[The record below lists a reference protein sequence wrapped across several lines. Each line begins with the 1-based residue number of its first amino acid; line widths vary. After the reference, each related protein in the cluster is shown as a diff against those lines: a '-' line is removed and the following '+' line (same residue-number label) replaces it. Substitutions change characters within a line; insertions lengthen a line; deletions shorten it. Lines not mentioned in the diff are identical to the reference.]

1 MRVEAL
7 RDIAGLSRALSTARF
22 LGRPFILSHL
32 ITRRCNADC
41 PFCLWKG
48 EGVELDSGQVK
59 NLYAQAGRSGFL
71 SVVIWGGEPLLRE
84 DLGEVLFSA
93 REAGLKTT
101 IITNGYNLPER
112 VGEIGPYLDT
122 LLVSFDA
129 PNEFHDTMRR
139 LPGCFR
145 RAVDGIRSIRAD
157 FAGVRPIIISVI
169 TRENLQEVEGLL
181 GFSRKEGLPIIF
193 QAINTLDYA
202 VSPRP
207 IDPDAVPS
215 QEGQSSAFKLIRH
228 AKNRVFPVLNSYEY
242 LNTFIKTC
250 ETSLRPEAL
259 VGGWGQSPNP
269 IAQAL
274 RRLGMYATFNA
285 NGHYR
290 CHYKKLVFRVDTN
303 GDVID
308 CTRPGRVMANVREKG
323 LREIIG
329 GAGYKDFIR
338 RAESCAL
345 CADAGTLES
354 SYLWELHPRP
364 LFDALRFLA
373 RS

>member
-1 MRVEAL
+1 M
-7 RDIAGLSRALSTARF
+7 
-22 LGRPFILSHL
+22 
-32 ITRRCNADC
+32 
-41 PFCLWKG
+41 
-48 EGVELDSGQVK
+48 DSGQVRD
-59 NLYAQAGRSGFL
+59 LYGQAGRSGFL

-84 DLGEVLFSA
+84 DLGEVLSSA

-101 IITNGYNLPER
+101 VITNGYNLPER
-112 VGEIGPYLDT
+112 AVEIGPYLDT
-122 LLVSFDA
+122 LLVSLDA
-129 PNEFHDTMRR
+129 PNESHDTLRR

-145 RAVDGIRSIRAD
+145 RAVDGMRSIRAD

-181 GFSRKEGLPIIF
+181 GFSSKEGIPIIF
-193 QAINTLDYA
+193 QAINTRDYA

-207 IDPDAVPS
+207 IDPCAVPS
-215 QEGQSSAFKLIRH
+215 QEGQSSVFKLIRH
-228 AKNRVFPVLNSYEY
+228 AKNRGFPVVNSYEY
-242 LNTFIKTC
+242 LNAFIKPC
-250 ETSLRPEAL
+250 ETS
-259 VGGWGQSPNP
+259 SH
-269 IAQAL
+269 
-274 RRLGMYATFNA
+274 ATSNT
-285 NGHYR
+285 NGRYR

-308 CTRPGRVMANVREKG
+308 CTRPGRVMANVRERS
-323 LREIIG
+323 LREITG

-373 RS
+373 RG

>member
-1 MRVEAL
+1 M
-7 RDIAGLSRALSTARF
+7 TARF

-48 EGVELDSGQVK
+48 EGVELDSGRVRD
-59 NLYAQAGRSGFL
+59 LYDQAGRSGFL

-84 DLGEVLFSA
+84 DLGEVLSSA

-101 IITNGYNLPER
+101 VITNGYNLPER
-112 VGEIGPYLDT
+112 AVEIGPYLDT
-122 LLVSFDA
+122 LLVSLDA
-129 PNEFHDTMRR
+129 PNESHDTLRR

-181 GFSRKEGLPIIF
+181 GFSRKEGIPIIF
-193 QAINTLDYA
+193 QAINTRDYA

-207 IDPDAVPS
+207 IDPGAVPS

-228 AKNRVFPVLNSYEY
+228 AKNRGFPVLNSYEY

-250 ETSLRPEAL
+250 ETSP
-259 VGGWGQSPNP
+259 P
-269 IAQAL
+269 
-274 RRLGMYATFNA
+274 RRICLWHDSHATFNA
-285 NGHYR
+285 NGRYR

-308 CTRPGRVMANVREKG
+308 CTRPGRVMANIRERS

-364 LFDALRFLA
+364 LFDAMRFLA
-373 RS
+373 RG

>member
-1 MRVEAL
+1 MGFAPFKEIARPFKAL
-7 RDIAGLSRALSTARF
+7 LAARF

-32 ITRRCNADC
+32 VTRRCNADC

-48 EGVELDSGQVK
+48 EGGELDSGQVRD
-59 NLYAQAGRSGFL
+59 LYNQAGRSGFL

-84 DLGEVLFSA
+84 DLGEVLSSA

-101 IITNGYNLPER
+101 VITNGYNLTER
-112 VGEIGPYLDT
+112 AVEIGPYLDT
-122 LLVSFDA
+122 LLVSLDA
-129 PNEFHDTMRR
+129 PNEFHDTLRR
-139 LPGCFR
+139 LPGCFG

-207 IDPDAVPS
+207 IDPGAVPS

-228 AKNRVFPVLNSYEY
+228 AKNRGFPVVNSYEY
-242 LNTFIKTC
+242 LNAFINT
-250 ETSLRPEAL
+250 
-259 VGGWGQSPNP
+259 
-269 IAQAL
+269 
-274 RRLGMYATFNA
+274 

-308 CTRPGRVMANVREKG
+308 CTRPGRVMANVRERS

-345 CADAGTLES
+345 CADAGTRES
-354 SYLWELHPRP
+354 SFLWELHPRP

-373 RS
+373 RG